1 MVSKV
6 FSVRLED
13 DLAAWVEEQAQ
24 AAGEK
29 PGPWLKALV
38 AARKDRP
45 EQPTTVQPVTS
56 YVGPKQAPVGEC
68 PKNEAGHEWAS
79 AKDDPRRSCVH
90 CGRPGRDG
98 IERGVPQIGGFFAE
112 ATAART
118 ELFNRLRTPDSIK
131 KGYPKKAA

>member
-1 MVSKV
+1 MARKQTNL
-6 FSVRLED
+6 RLED
-13 DLAAWVEEQAQ
+13 ELLEQIEHYAEE
-24 AAGEK
+24 AGISKTEVFERALERFLFAPE
-29 PGPWLKALV
+29 PGG
-38 AARKDRP
+38 
-45 EQPTTVQPVTS
+45 VQPVTS

-68 PKNEAGHEWAS
+68 PENEAGHEWSS

-118 ELFNRLRTPDSIK
+118 ELFNRLRTPDSIR

>member
-1 MVSKV
+1 MGKKVVSLRVDEETWAEAQEAAKG
-6 FSVRLED
+6 LEIT
-13 DLAAWVEEQAQ
+13 Q
-24 AAGEK
+24 AALVE
-29 PGPWLKALV
+29 KALE
-38 AARKDRP
+38 RFLTEP
-45 EQPTTVQPVTS
+45 EPPQGVQAVTS

-68 PKNEAGHEWAS
+68 PKNEAGHEWSS

-98 IERGVPQIGGFFAE
+98 IDNGVPQIGGFFAE

-118 ELFNRLRTPDSIK
+118 ELFNRLRTPDSIR